1 MKKIDRKRH
10 IAKTFTWR
18 IIATTD
24 TFFIAWLI
32 TGEVDWAIGIAG
44 IEVITKMFLY
54 YWHERMWY
62 NHIKFGV
69 TKNV

>member
-32 TGEVDWAIGIAG
+32 TGEVDWALGIAG
-44 IEVITKMFLY
+44 IEVITKMLLY

-62 NHIKFGV
+62 NYIRFGV